1 LIRKILK
8 IIFGKKEKKKF
19 LKFKL
24 IYKIIQNLI
33 ILKPKINKIIK
44 ITFFTIILYFK
55 IFIFTINN
63 QIKKNNF
70 EQLWIIIIII

>member
-1 LIRKILK
+1 MIRKILK

-70 EQLWIIIIII
+70 EQLLIIIIII